1 MEIFG
6 YRTLIA
12 YKKAKEVVKR
22 TYKLLKKFPA
32 EERFAMCD
40 QLRRASVSITSNIAE
55 GINRF
60 SVKDKAHFIEMS
72 YGSLME
78 VSSQF
83 EIAEE
88 LGLVG
93 VVKDDEVKAA
103 ARQAVEENPKAVEDY
118 HNGEKASLN
127 FLMGQVMRL
136 TKGKADPR
144 ETVKILK
151 ELLEE

>member
-6 YRTLIA
+6 YRKLIA
-12 YKKAKEVVKR
+12 YQKAKEVVKH

-32 EERFAMCD
+32 EERYAMSD

-55 GINRF
+55 GINRY
-60 SVKDKAHFIEMS
+60 SVKDKSHFIEMS

-88 LGLVG
+88 QGYITAEERLSMDQLIEEVARLLSGLQ
-93 VVKDDEVKAA
+93 KTFKTS
-103 ARQAVEENPKAVEDY
+103 N
-118 HNGEKASLN
+118 S
-127 FLMGQVMRL
+127 
-136 TKGKADPR
+136 
-144 ETVKILK
+144 
-151 ELLEE
+151 